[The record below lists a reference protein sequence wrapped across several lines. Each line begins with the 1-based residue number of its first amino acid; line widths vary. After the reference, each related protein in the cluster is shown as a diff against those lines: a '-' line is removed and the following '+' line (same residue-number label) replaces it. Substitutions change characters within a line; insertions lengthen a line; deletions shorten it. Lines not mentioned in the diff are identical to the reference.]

1 MPTPPSTSI
10 EKALDLLITLGEL
23 GGSAGLQA
31 LAERAGVPKSSA
43 HRLLQSLSSRGLVSR
58 TSDGD
63 YQLGSA
69 LVVLGELARRG
80 DALLA
85 ASEPALREAARVSGQ
100 SCFLVL
106 ARGGKLEVALVA
118 EGSGFLRAMPT
129 VGGRVPVHASA
140 SGRLYL
146 ALDPAQV
153 EVGAASEW
161 ERFTKATPGSKRAL
175 TARVAAAKARGYDTN
190 VAEWMPDVAV
200 VAAPVQLGQGLAATV
215 ALATSQ
221 GHFEREGEASL
232 VRAVQRAAAEIRDQL
247 TLALPERRTRHE

>member
-23 GGSAGLQA
+23 GGSSGLQA

-43 HRLLQSLSSRGLVSR
+43 HRLLQSLASRGLVSR

-69 LVVLGELARRG
+69 LVVLGDLARRG
-80 DALLA
+80 DALLS
-85 ASEPALREAARVSGQ
+85 ASEPALREAARVTGQ

-106 ARGGKLEVALVA
+106 ARSGTLEVVLVA

-146 ALDPAQV
+146 AFDPAQV
-153 EVGAASEW
+153 ELGAAAEW
-161 ERFTKATPGSKRAL
+161 ERFTKSTPASKRAL
-175 TARVAAAKARGYDTN
+175 AARVGEAKARGYDTN
-190 VAEWMPDVAV
+190 VGEWMPDAAV
-200 VAAPVQLGQGLAATV
+200 VAAPVRLGAGLAATV
-215 ALATSQ
+215 ALATSL
-221 GHFEREGEASL
+221 GHFEREGADSL
-232 VRAVQRAAAEIRDQL
+232 VHAVQHAASEIRAQL
-247 TLALPERRTRHE
+247 ELGSDRRRTRDE

>member
-23 GGSAGLQA
+23 RGSSGLQG

-43 HRLLQSLSSRGLVSR
+43 HRLLQSLASRGLVSR
-58 TSDGD
+58 TRDGD

-69 LVVLGELARRG
+69 LVVLGDLARRG
-80 DALLA
+80 DALLT
-85 ASEPALREAARVSGQ
+85 ASEPALREAAHVTGQ

-146 ALDPAQV
+146 AFDPAQV
-153 EVGAASEW
+153 ELGAASEW

-175 TARVAAAKARGYDTN
+175 DGAGGGGEGARIRHERGRVDARRGGRGRARAAGRGAGRDGGAGHQPRALRARGRG
-190 VAEWMPDVAV
+190 
-200 VAAPVQLGQGLAATV
+200 QLGARGAARRSRDPRP
-215 ALATSQ
+215 AHA
-221 GHFEREGEASL
+221 G
-232 VRAVQRAAAEIRDQL
+232 AA
-247 TLALPERRTRHE
+247 